1 MSDTSKSTVL
11 RLRHESRAFAA
22 MRRRLE
28 RMVQPAELK
37 LVISFAEIFLSKA
50 TESFL
55 QNRSPDA
62 LAHTTLGAWRF
73 LQSAD
78 STAIDVQIF
87 NPDADNEGWHAPVTV
102 LRTNISERPFVI
114 DSLREFVHSQG
125 LSIESM
131 VYPVLHLVRNKE
143 GRVID
148 IKPSEEGE
156 SRESL
161 VHCELTQ
168 IADSENRNSLKH
180 QVEKRLQDVIK
191 VTEDFADML
200 GKLDKTVEDLK
211 LRAKNSPEHRDEL
224 LETGEFFS
232 WLKDGAFVFLGA
244 CTYKRTS
251 GKKMEMDQGSTLGL
265 LHSSGGKDS
274 TLSLIHI

>member
-1 MSDTSKSTVL
+1 M
-11 RLRHESRAFAA
+11 
-22 MRRRLE
+22 
-28 RMVQPAELK
+28 
-37 LVISFAEIFLSKA
+37 
-50 TESFL
+50 
-55 QNRSPDA
+55 
-62 LAHTTLGAWRF
+62 
-73 LQSAD
+73 
-78 STAIDVQIF
+78 
-87 NPDADNEGWHAPVTV
+87 
-102 LRTNISERPFVI
+102 
-114 DSLREFVHSQG
+114 
-125 LSIESM
+125 
-131 VYPVLHLVRNKE
+131 YPVLHLVRNKE

-251 GKKMEMDQGSTLGL
+251 GKKMEMDQGSTCL
-265 LHSSGGKDS
+265 LYTSPSPRD
-274 TLSLIHI
+274 